1 MGGVRLLRSLTTV
14 GYGDLSPTSAGT
26 QIFTIIYILTGFGVL
41 VALLTSVAQQY
52 MKQKAE
58 VGKTRTRL
66 SVRRHPDRPTEEEG
80 PR

>member
-1 MGGVRLLRSLTTV
+1 
-14 GYGDLSPTSAGT
+14 
-26 QIFTIIYILTGFGVL
+26 VL

-80 PR
+80 PQ